1 MSGKPAARLGDAVA
15 CPKCGVTALVQG
27 SANVFFDGLPAATLG
42 HACGCGAAL
51 SAAVIPNVLING
63 QPVAVT
69 GSLTSHG
76 GVVIGGSGTVIIG
89 TQGGGA
95 SAGSVAAEACA
106 ASGAAGHQAP
116 GQGAPLGL
124 RGRARPGPD
133 GSPSRPAGAPV
144 DQDMVGGEPERSVEH
159 RITLRIGVFF
169 DGTGN
174 NLFNAATGA
183 ACRAEQLGFRQDQAE
198 SIALYCEKFML
209 RNDSSYA
216 NAETNIARLFRLY
229 KNDSERSIEQ
239 DESIAKLRIC
249 IEGIGTRAGEP
260 DSLLSM
266 GTGLGSS
273 GVLACV
279 QTFPAAF
286 SKRYDEFRL
295 SNPDVIVEAVEFD
308 LFGFSRG
315 AAAARH
321 FANEVL
327 KAGGGVAAKGLARCF
342 SWQSAR
348 VTLNFIGLFDTVAAV
363 ADPLRGDF
371 SPANAVNPGLNLY
384 LPAGCA
390 RKVVHLVA
398 NDEQRRNFALTRVA
412 PQHEEIALPGAH
424 ADLGGGYPTE
434 MTERLLLT
442 RPFVS
447 REHYGTDSHAAWS
460 YRQAQVELAQ
470 LQQELWFAPDQAR
483 LTLDTWRT
491 RLPAARGE
499 LPESEIFA
507 AVRLERQVRGDL
519 SLVYLRVMQRLAS
532 AHGVPLSAI
541 DDDDPELRLPDE
553 FQTIA
558 AKLQAHAQGAALDL
572 DKAETRLLFG
582 RYVHL
587 SAHWQAQIGRGLG
600 NVDAVFVH
608 APTPDGR
615 RYTYPNRPQA
625 GYPQ

>member
-15 CPKCGVTALVQG
+15 CPTCGTTALVQG
-27 SANVFFDGLPAATLG
+27 SPNVFFDGLPAATLG
-42 HACGCGAAL
+42 HACGCGATL
-51 SAAVIPNVLING
+51 SGAVIPNVFING

-89 TQGGGA
+89 TNGGGA
-95 SAGSVAAEACA
+95 RAGSVAADACA
-106 ASGAAGHQAP
+106 SNGTTAHQAP
-116 GQGAPLGL
+116 GQAAPLGL
-124 RGRARPGPD
+124 RGRERPAPGRSFRRPVGAPADQD
-133 GSPSRPAGAPV
+133 GSLDESEHPV
-144 DQDMVGGEPERSVEH
+144 EQ

-198 SIALYCEKFML
+198 SVALHCEKFML
-209 RNDSSYA
+209 RDDSSYA

-229 KNDSERSIEQ
+229 NNDSERVLED
-239 DESIAKLRIC
+239 DESTARLRIY
-249 IEGIGTRAGEP
+249 IEGIGTRGGQP
-260 DSLLSM
+260 DSPLSM

-295 SNPDVIVEAVEFD
+295 SNPEVIVEAVEFD

-327 KAGGGVAAKGLARCF
+327 KAGGGIAAAGLAPCF
-342 SWQSAR
+342 SWQRAK

-398 NDEQRRNFALTRVA
+398 NDEQRRNFALTRVV

-424 ADLGGGYPTE
+424 ADLGGGYPAE
-434 MTERLLLT
+434 VTERLLLT

-447 REHYGTDSHAAWS
+447 RERYGTDSHAAWS
-460 YRQAQVELAQ
+460 YRQARVELAH
-470 LQQELWFAPDQAR
+470 LQQESWIDPAHTR
-483 LTLDTWRT
+483 LTIDTWRL
-491 RLPAARGE
+491 RLPQARGE
-499 LPESEIFA
+499 QPDSEIFA
-507 AVRLERQVRGDL
+507 AIRLERQVRGEL

-541 DDDDPELRLPDE
+541 DDENPEWRLPDE
-553 FQTIA
+553 LQAIA
-558 AKLQAHAQGAALDL
+558 VKLQAHAQGAALDL
-572 DKAETRLLFG
+572 DQAEIRLLFG

-587 SAHWQAQIGRGLG
+587 SAHWQAQIGSGLG

-615 RYTYPNRPQA
+615 RYAYPNRPQA